1 MERWRFF
8 PDERL
13 TLADRLRDSLAASE
27 GLAVPYSSDLREA
40 VSGQG
45 TPAAVLIAITD
56 RPQPGLILTQRPD
69 TMRRHA
75 GQVALPGGRVDPEDA
90 DTIAAAL
97 REAEEEVSLSP
108 ADVSVVGTLQP
119 YRTITGFEIVPVV
132 ATIPPDLQL
141 VPHDAEVAAVFEV
154 PLEFVLDRA
163 NFREQQVTVGPRQRT
178 YIEAMWGERRIWGAT
193 AAILANLS
201 VRLAW

>member
-1 MERWRFF
+1 M
-8 PDERL
+8 
-13 TLADRLRDSLAASE
+13 ADRLRDSLAASE